1 MVLVVVVV
9 GRVDELF
16 GDIVVEDRCHVEEI
30 VVIWIDHQALH
41 CFVVVSVFQGEGIRV
56 QECVY

>member
-9 GRVDELF
+9 SGVDELF
-16 GDIVVEDRCHVEEI
+16 GDIVVEDRHVEEI

-41 CFVVVSVFQGEGIRV
+41 CFVVASVVQGEGIRV
-56 QECVY
+56 EECVY